1 MLQDCEGMSL
11 EDESP
16 AADGGSGNASGA
28 DSVGSPGSGSGPGK
42 AASTGPTDGS
52 ALAVAMDNQ
61 LSF

>member
-1 MLQDCEGMSL
+1 MGL

-16 AADGGSGNASGA
+16 ASDGSGNASGA
-28 DSVGSPGSGSGPGK
+28 DSVGSPGSGSGAGK
-42 AASTGPTDGS
+42 AASTGPADES